1 MRKLALDIGQARIGI
16 AISQGSLSLPH
27 STLKNDDQA
36 LGQIL
41 EIANHAVCI
50 YIGLPLSL
58 SGSHTNSTQMALD
71 FANELSQKTAVP
83 IRMVDERLTSKSA
96 SQALYKAGKNSRE
109 QKGIIDASAAAMI
122 LEFALNSERDGFAG
136 KRLEDIDA

>member
-41 EIANHAVCI
+41 ELASDVDCI

-58 SGSHTNSTQMALD
+58 SGSHTKSTQMALD
-71 FANELSQKTAVP
+71 FAYELSQKTATP
-83 IRMVDERLTSKSA
+83 IRMIDERLTSKSA
-96 SQALYKAGKNSRE
+96 SEALYKAGKNSRE

-122 LEFALNSERDGFAG
+122 LEFALNSERDGLAG